1 MSKLKVGIIGANGY
15 AGAELVRL
23 LLNHPNVEIA
33 AIHARSDEGKSL
45 ASVYPGFQKISN
57 LIFEDE
63 HSVVNKSD
71 FIFASLPHGL
81 SEPLARKCINQNKKF
96 IDLGNNDVEIEW
108 TAKNLSNETI
118 TNKYLNMNIYNCED
132 NSIVLMA
139 AMYFDEFHAGD
150 TWFIYT
156 SGGKPIDY
164 FKYYIEL
171 SLEDNLEG

>member
-1 MSKLKVGIIGANGY
+1 MSNNTNTLFLVITGAVIILSVFLLINHNTNSLNRVESSVSNLYDNEDFIYEPPKGTKIYTCGSN
-15 AGAELVRL
+15 ELVKD
-23 LLNHPNVEIA
+23 NI
-33 AIHARSDEGKSL
+33 
-45 ASVYPGFQKISN
+45 Q
-57 LIFEDE
+57 
-63 HSVVNKSD
+63 VN
-71 FIFASLPHGL
+71 I
-81 SEPLARKCINQNKKF
+81 KKF

-132 NSIVLMA
+132 DSIVLMA

>member
-1 MSKLKVGIIGANGY
+1 MSNNTNTLFLVITGAVIILSVFLLINHNTNSLNRVESSVSNLYDNEDFIYEPPKGAKIYTCGSN
-15 AGAELVRL
+15 ELVKD
-23 LLNHPNVEIA
+23 NI
-33 AIHARSDEGKSL
+33 
-45 ASVYPGFQKISN
+45 Q
-57 LIFEDE
+57 
-63 HSVVNKSD
+63 VN
-71 FIFASLPHGL
+71 I
-81 SEPLARKCINQNKKF
+81 KKF